1 VSGVDLTQCGAGARA
16 TIVGVDVPAGAGF
29 RLRELGL
36 RPGAVVQVTHDVGP
50 MGRVVAVGAERF
62 ALDLPTCAS
71 VRVEVVP

>member
-1 VSGVDLTQCGAGARA
+1 MRVNLTECDAGARA
-16 TIVGVDVPAGAGF
+16 TIVGLDVPDRAGF

-36 RPGAVVQVTHDVGP
+36 RPGAVVEVTHDAGP

-71 VRVEVVP
+71 VRVEVAP